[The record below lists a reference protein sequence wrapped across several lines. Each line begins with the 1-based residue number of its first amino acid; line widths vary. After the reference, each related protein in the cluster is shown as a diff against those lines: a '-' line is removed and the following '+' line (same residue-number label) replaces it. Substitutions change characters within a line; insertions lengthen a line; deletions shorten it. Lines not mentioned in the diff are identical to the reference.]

1 VNWVWIPS
9 QDCSS
14 ATALSVEAVEA
25 AVEAAV
31 DGGVTGAATC
41 AGAGVGVAGAA
52 AVLPFPD
59 VFGEVVFPLP
69 EPFPELLALAV
80 DLVAEAFGLEARDF
94 FAGEAGAEAVEA
106 VDLVDDDFLAGIFFD
121 NYT

>member
-14 ATALSVEAVEA
+14 ATALSVEV
-25 AVEAAV
+25 VEAAV

-59 VFGEVVFPLP
+59 VLAAAVFPLP

-94 FAGEAGAEAVEA
+94 FAGEAGAGAEAVEA
-106 VDLVDDDFLAGIFFD
+106 VDLVDDFLAGIFFD
-121 NYT
+121 NYN

>member
-1 VNWVWIPS
+1 MRLVNWVWIPS

-25 AVEAAV
+25 AV
-31 DGGVTGAATC
+31 DGGVTC
-41 AGAGVGVAGAA
+41 AGAGAGVAGAA

-59 VFGEVVFPLP
+59 VLAAAVFPLP

-106 VDLVDDDFLAGIFFD
+106 VDLVDDDFLAGMFFD
-121 NYT
+121 NYA